1 MSNVSPNQIGEAIQA
16 ELSLYSR
23 EVTEQVN
30 QAAKASAQKL
40 VKLTKANAPVGY
52 RKAFKKAIAMK
63 EVDGP
68 RGHKTYVWHAK
79 APEYRLVHLLVR
91 GHATRDGGRTQANP
105 FLQDALDV
113 VLPEFERA
121 VEEAVQNG

>member
-68 RGHKTYVWHAK
+68 RGHKKYVWHAK

>member
-16 ELSLYSR
+16 ELSTYSR

-30 QAAKASAQKL
+30 LAAKASAQKL

-91 GHATRDGGRTQANP
+91 GHATRDGGRTKANP

>member
-1 MSNVSPNQIGEAIQA
+1 MSNISPNQIGAAIQA
-16 ELSLYSR
+16 ELSTYSR
-23 EVTEQVN
+23 EVTDKVN
-30 QAAKASAQKL
+30 QAAKDSAQKL
-40 VKLTKANAPVGY
+40 VKLTKANAPVGH

-63 EVDGP
+63 EVNGP

-79 APEYRLVHLLVR
+79 APEYRLVHLLVK

-105 FLQDALDV
+105 FLQNALAE
-113 VLPEFERA
+113 VLPEFENA